1 VAGQL
6 QVLQKDSVPKSI
18 VGEERVG
25 RLVALGRALSDPIRV
40 TMLGMLAGGRGCCD
54 LPNCGV
60 PTVDQDAGICVC
72 EFERYF
78 DVGQSKIS
86 YHLGRLKE
94 AGLVREERR
103 GKWSFYSLDRG
114 VAGQLLSETAVHL
127 ESDPGKNG

>member
-1 VAGQL
+1 MARRQL
-6 QVLQKDSVPKSI
+6 QVLHENGVHLT
-18 VGEERVG
+18 GEEERVR

-60 PTVDQDAGICVC
+60 PAIDQDAGICVC

-78 DVGQSKIS
+78 DVGQSKVS
-86 YHLGRLKE
+86 YHLGKLKE

-103 GKWSFYSLDRG
+103 GKWSFYSLDHE
-114 VAGQLLSETAVHL
+114 AADQLLTATAAHL
-127 ESDPGKNG
+127 GDDPGNDG